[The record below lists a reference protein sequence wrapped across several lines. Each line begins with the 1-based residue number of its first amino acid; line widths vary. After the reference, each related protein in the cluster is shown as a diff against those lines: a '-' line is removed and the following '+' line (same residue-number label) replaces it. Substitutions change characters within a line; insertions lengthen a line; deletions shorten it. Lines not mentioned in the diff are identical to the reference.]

1 MNTMLLPLLHSSK
14 LPISALVTISRAATL
29 TCTRSTVTST
39 TGCGSRVRS
48 PPGCH
53 SRPSTWHGP
62 ATHRALLQ
70 RVDLLGRRQVTLQRC
85 RGSDVRGHEHERQVH
100 ALLTGRDLQQSM
112 AVPRLEPEGVDAAA
126 AAAYYLEAAIV
137 HSSCKCSHRRA
148 SRLLKCWS
156 RLLECWW
163 LLRISRCAALCG
175 RWTRTNGVLNRHAY
189 KGLLDQET
197 KTEDLTSLY
206 KTAIGWHFALHHLHV
221 AR

>member
-1 MNTMLLPLLHSSK
+1 MNTMLPPLLHSSK
-14 LPISALVTISRAATL
+14 LPISALVNISGAATL
-29 TCTRSTVTST
+29 TCTHSTVTST

-112 AVPRLEPEGVDAAA
+112 VVPRLEPEGVDSAAQLLIILKQPLFTVPA
-126 AAAYYLEAAIV
+126 NAAIAAQAAC
-137 HSSCKCSHRRA
+137 SSV
-148 SRLLKCWS
+148 
-156 RLLECWW
+156 
-163 LLRISRCAALCG
+163 G
-175 RWTRTNGVLNRHAY
+175 RGYLSVGGCYA
-189 KGLLDQET
+189 
-197 KTEDLTSLY
+197 
-206 KTAIGWHFALHHLHV
+206 
-221 AR
+221 